1 MTALSACSHP
11 QALSGLL
18 IVLKESEDL
27 VRLHS
32 VWALG
37 LRKQKIS
44 TSLLWRQLRIET
56 SEKVIIEIQEALTSK
71 KKSSSRRE
79 RAWLLTR
86 QVPLALARKHRL
98 GPSDANHRR
107 SSHNR
112 RTKLLQD

>member
-1 MTALSACSHP
+1 MTALSACFHP
-11 QALSGLL
+11 QALSGLQ
-18 IVLKESEDL
+18 IGLKDAEEL

-37 LRKQKIS
+37 FRKQKIS

-71 KKSSSRRE
+71 KKSSSKRE

-98 GPSDANHRR
+98 GSDGNHRS